1 MYKKYCLE
9 DKKNFE
15 KIISYLLKKIKY
27 LKKWGNIKKIFKRVS
42 YILSYILRIIIL
54 VIIIRFIFNNNLK
67 YFLDN
72 TLKSKLIVDLNI
84 QEILSLNVSIL
95 QGLIAIIGIGI
106 ALAAYFNFTSLKKML
121 KKASRQ
127 FKEVDARLKKHE
139 GIEDYIGEDKADIEK
154 EK

>member
-1 MYKKYCLE
+1 M
-9 DKKNFE
+9 
-15 KIISYLLKKIKY
+15 
-27 LKKWGNIKKIFKRVS
+27 
-42 YILSYILRIIIL
+42 SYILRIIIL

-127 FKEVDARLKKHE
+127 FKEVDNKLKEVDARLKKHE